1 MKKAIY
7 ALLLAASTSIAYL
20 TPGGGSGSGG
30 APSGPAGGD
39 LTGTY
44 PNPTLA
50 VDRVDIAGD
59 TMTGNFGTQQVRLP
73 FGTSPGSILYGDDT
87 DTGPYQVSDGEYFI
101 ASNGF
106 PRVRVSQN
114 LTEFLGPVTV
124 NSNLDIAGSLT
135 FGSITLPANSVDLSS
150 SVVYNTLPVAKGGTG
165 TTSFGPTGSI
175 PFYDGTALD
184 NDWANLNYDTGFGRL
199 TVPQVFQNVTLNSV
213 TSGVTFESLRM
224 QPTLSGTFNYFT
236 GIGMGATLNG
246 VTVSNAVQ
254 TFDFS
259 NVFNGD
265 NHSPNGVL
273 DFNIHHDFRNNE
285 GYIGGFKSL
294 AFSNNFN
301 DHDYV
306 TLIDSNNV
314 VGVTSNIANYK
325 VFDMHDQVLAGATVN
340 NYVALNHTINNSG
353 GIGSYTG
360 INDQPNFIVSPS
372 SYIGINIAAQGG
384 VTVSDPIGLNLST
397 DNLYSS
403 TAFNRPKAI
412 QHNGKGVFAFTSN
425 TTLPNSHPSVVDSIN
440 NMISVVRTEPGSP
453 LSGTGSLG
461 WNFGGFID
469 AQANVSLDPIGAGIN
484 AAGWV
489 SLVGIS
495 SGVTVAQAGGTI
507 SVPVNSTGAS
517 SGATGGHLS
526 AFKHYQAFPFFT
538 GGGSNTLGDNWGF
551 SVPSGFCGG
560 ITGECYGIHLGDSGA
575 KSYLAGPV
583 TLGLASDTVPYLD
596 GATTLVS
603 SSVSGTELGYLNG
616 VTASLQTQINA
627 IMSTNSS
634 QDAAIA
640 ALQGITAGVLA
651 DIAAIQVATATHS
664 AEIAALQGVTSNT
677 WVRLAGDTM
686 TGSLYGTAT
695 TMTGKILAADTLSSV
710 THDINPLR
718 SNGGISALGG
728 LWSGNVNG
736 SGGGGAVRL
745 RRDTP
750 SPAGVP
756 LEGWRIALGG
766 GAGDTNLA
774 IRDVQNAATIINVT
788 TARQV
793 QFPTGGTRLSF
804 EQDGGNTSLETVA
817 LSGASTLISN
827 TTITANSYPFMLSQ
841 GADVSPYL
849 IGLSAGVGYSV
860 GASGAGT
867 VKAFILEGQ

>member
-1 MKKAIY
+1 
-7 ALLLAASTSIAYL
+7 
-20 TPGGGSGSGG
+20 
-30 APSGPAGGD
+30 
-39 LTGTY
+39 
-44 PNPTLA
+44 
-50 VDRVDIAGD
+50 
-59 TMTGNFGTQQVRLP
+59 MTGNLGVPTPTVANHATTKAYVDSAITGVSVGFPLTAPTSTSPQYRTGGDDDSGLGGTGDGSAWLMANGFKKINATQNLVELLGGVTANSNVDIGGTLTPAGINLPAGSVDLTTDVTGILP
-73 FGTSPGSILYGDDT
+73 FG
-87 DTGPYQVSDGEYFI
+87 
-101 ASNGF
+101 N
-106 PRVRVSQN
+106 
-114 LTEFLGPVTV
+114 
-124 NSNLDIAGSLT
+124 
-135 FGSITLPANSVDLSS
+135 
-150 SVVYNTLPVAKGGTG
+150 GGTG
-165 TTSFGPTGSI
+165 ATGFGPTGSI
-175 PFYDGTALD
+175 PFNNGAELA
-184 NDWANLNYDTGFGRL
+184 NDWANLNYSPESTRL

-265 NHSPNGVL
+265 NSSPNGVL

-285 GYIGGFKSL
+285 GYVGGFKSL

-325 VFDMHDQVLAGATVN
+325 IFDMHDQVLAGATVN
-340 NYVALNHTINNSG
+340 NYVALNHTITNSG
-353 GIGSYTG
+353 GMGSYTG

-384 VTVSDPIGLNLST
+384 VTVSDPIALNLSS

-403 TAFNRPKAI
+403 TALNRPKAI

-425 TTLPNSHPSVVDSIN
+425 TTLPNGHPSVVDSIN

-560 ITGECYGIHLGDSGA
+560 ITGDCYGIHLGDTGA

-640 ALQGITAGVLA
+640 ALQGT
-651 DIAAIQVATATHS
+651 
-664 AEIAALQGVTSNT
+664 
-677 WVRLAGDTM
+677 
-686 TGSLYGTAT
+686 
-695 TMTGKILAADTLSSV
+695 
-710 THDINPLR
+710 
-718 SNGGISALGG
+718 
-728 LWSGNVNG
+728 
-736 SGGGGAVRL
+736 
-745 RRDTP
+745 
-750 SPAGVP
+750 
-756 LEGWRIALGG
+756 
-766 GAGDTNLA
+766 
-774 IRDVQNAATIINVT
+774 
-788 TARQV
+788 
-793 QFPTGGTRLSF
+793 
-804 EQDGGNTSLETVA
+804 LETVA

-867 VKAFILEGQ
+867 VKVFILEGQ